1 MSFDNDYNSWDYAQ
15 IQPPTLWVPKS
26 GKSLAPGPY
35 MVLSRDADGVVA
47 TTTIRANTEEDDS
60 FSWLSSAKEFLDNF
74 VPLRHKE

>member
-1 MSFDNDYNSWDYAQ
+1 MSFDNDYNSPQ
-15 IQPPTLWVPKS
+15 TLWVPKS

-47 TTTIRANTEEDDS
+47 TTTIRANTEEEDS